1 VLAARFCLFT
11 QNIKEAYR
19 ISQKV
24 LASKQASGASTAFE
38 MEATTVVQWC
48 TLAEIEM
55 LGGMDQSS
63 KQQLQAINDAYSNN
77 RNNEQFDPDAFMV
90 WAKSRHMLGRTV
102 EVYNI
107 INQVCYGVYFIDGYG
122 GFAVQK

>member
-1 VLAARFCLFT
+1 
-11 QNIKEAYR
+11 
-19 ISQKV
+19 
-24 LASKQASGASTAFE
+24 

-107 INQVCYGVYFIDGYG
+107 INQVCYGLRCVDG
-122 GFAVQK
+122 AEEWVVLKVDAPLCTAIS